1 MKKSFVIKKSF
12 IIICLFILLLPFSL
26 MSQTP
31 QIEWDLMPGDSCS
44 DELDLLPVAF
54 LETMNDDYIVSLM
67 HSVGAPFSDDKNKSN
82 GKNNVVKILKLD
94 NNGELLQET
103 EIQYDENYLVNEMK
117 FDVWN
122 DTINVFTLLNS
133 VDGDQFV
140 LMHAYL
146 FDDLSVCEQKVVWR
160 KEFNDG
166 LERRDV
172 MQKFEPL
179 IDENGCRTFH
189 IEYSTS
195 RMSSDYVVHFFK
207 LDDKYN
213 IIAECEYDRIDD
225 LNNDIS
231 GSCPL
236 MYNADSTQYYYISY
250 TSNSPYYHFM
260 NVFDMDLNLT
270 EQIRLD
276 SDPPVYLQATHG
288 YWCQNPYNAKIYCL
302 GQVTVPNMM
311 YQDIVAFK
319 IDIDNDKVDFLR
331 LSYSPDEIR
340 NVVVLDKNLCFFPDG
355 KIFGCAVYDVEL
367 FDQYKPGAYL
377 AYIPVFDI
385 NMKKESEWYYSIGYE
400 YNQFM
405 YQIDRT
411 KDNGIILMGYERFKI
426 DEEIL
431 WEPYIVKFPASAFD
445 PDNIEEAHAHGL
457 HLAVAYPNPGGDVM
471 NIRTALR
478 NATLSVY
485 DMQGRIVHEQ
495 EITDDV
501 TSIDASRWNS
511 GTYIWKLTI
520 NNEQL
525 TVEEV
530 ESGKWV
536 KD

>member
-1 MKKSFVIKKSF
+1 M
-12 IIICLFILLLPFSL
+12 
-26 MSQTP
+26 
-31 QIEWDLMPGDSCS
+31 
-44 DELDLLPVAF
+44 
-54 LETMNDDYIVSLM
+54 
-67 HSVGAPFSDDKNKSN
+67 
-82 GKNNVVKILKLD
+82 
-94 NNGELLQET
+94 
-103 EIQYDENYLVNEMK
+103 
-117 FDVWN
+117 
-122 DTINVFTLLNS
+122 
-133 VDGDQFV
+133 
-140 LMHAYL
+140 
-146 FDDLSVCEQKVVWR
+146 
-160 KEFNDG
+160 
-166 LERRDV
+166 
-172 MQKFEPL
+172 
-179 IDENGCRTFH
+179 
-189 IEYSTS
+189 
-195 RMSSDYVVHFFK
+195 
-207 LDDKYN
+207 
-213 IIAECEYDRIDD
+213 
-225 LNNDIS
+225 
-231 GSCPL
+231 
-236 MYNADSTQYYYISY
+236 
-250 TSNSPYYHFM
+250 
-260 NVFDMDLNLT
+260 
-270 EQIRLD
+270 
-276 SDPPVYLQATHG
+276 
-288 YWCQNPYNAKIYCL
+288 

-426 DEEIL
+426 DDEIL

-445 PDNIEEAHAHGL
+445 LDNIEEAHAHGL

-485 DMQGRIVHEQ
+485 DIQGRTVHEQ
-495 EITDDV
+495 EITDDI
-501 TSIDASRWNS
+501 TSIDASGWNS

-520 NNEQL
+520 NNEQF
-525 TVEEV
+525 TIKEV